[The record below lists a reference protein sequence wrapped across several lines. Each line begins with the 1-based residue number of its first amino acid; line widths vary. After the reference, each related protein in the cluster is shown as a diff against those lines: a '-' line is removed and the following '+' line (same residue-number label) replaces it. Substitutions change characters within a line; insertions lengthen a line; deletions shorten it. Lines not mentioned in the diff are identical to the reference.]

1 MKKQYQILS
10 LWELILIKSKRS
22 INSWE
27 FKKTSQKLQCQECL
41 IIIGVIYK
49 QTILK
54 IINRR
59 MNLRR
64 KFI

>member
-22 INSWE
+22 INFWE

-49 QTILK
+49 LTI
-54 IINRR
+54 
-59 MNLRR
+59 
-64 KFI
+64 